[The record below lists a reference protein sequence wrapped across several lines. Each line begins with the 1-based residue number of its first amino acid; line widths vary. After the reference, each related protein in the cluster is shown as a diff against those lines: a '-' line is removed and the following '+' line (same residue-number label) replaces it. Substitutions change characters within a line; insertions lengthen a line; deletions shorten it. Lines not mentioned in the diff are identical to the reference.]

1 MLEVMGQMAALIA
14 CGVGWRLLRPGG
26 LDADATRGAVTGLVY
41 YLLLPGL
48 VLSVL
53 WGAPMGAESLRIS
66 ATAAGGVLASLAL
79 GWVVLRAFGTGPR
92 ITGTLLLAGAFP
104 NATYL
109 GLPVLEATF
118 GEWARRIAIQY
129 DLFACTP
136 LLLTVGILL
145 AGHYGNAAR
154 ENPLLTLLK
163 VPPLWAAL
171 AAIALNSAAIA
182 QPSWI
187 SAFLESLGTGVPP
200 LMLIALGMGL
210 TWGSWSWARLP
221 GMGLVLLLQLAVQP
235 ALVWGLAGGVGLSG
249 EVFRAVVVEA
259 AMPTMILGVVLCDR
273 YGLDTG
279 LYAKVVTLTT
289 AVSLVVTPLWYGA
302 GA

>member
-1 MLEVMGQMAALIA
+1 MAALIA
-14 CGVGWRLLRPGG
+14 CGVAWRLLRPGG
-26 LDADATRGAVTGLVY
+26 LDADATRLAVTGLVY

-66 ATAAGGVLASLAL
+66 AVAAGGVLASLVL
-79 GWVVLRAFGTGPR
+79 GWAVLRAFRTGPR
-92 ITGTLLLAGAFP
+92 ATGTLLLAGAFP

-145 AGHYGNAAR
+145 AGHYGDGPR

-163 VPPLWAAL
+163 VPPLWAA
-171 AAIALNSAAIA
+171 AAAVALNAAGIA
-182 QPSWI
+182 QPSWLV
-187 SAFLESLGTGVPP
+187 AFLESLGTGVPP

-210 TWGSWSWARLP
+210 TWGAWSWGRLP
-221 GMGLVLLLQLAVQP
+221 GVALVLILQLAVMP
-235 ALVWGLAGGVGLSG
+235 ALVWGLAGGIGLSG

-279 LYAKVVTLTT
+279 LYAKAVTLTT
-289 AVSLVVTPLWYGA
+289 AASLLVTPLWHGA

>member
-1 MLEVMGQMAALIA
+1 MVEVMGQMAALIA
-14 CGVGWRLLRPGG
+14 CGLAWRLLRPGG
-26 LDADATRGAVTGLVY
+26 LDADATRSAITGLVY

-53 WGAPMGAESLRIS
+53 WGAPMGAEALRIS
-66 ATAAGGVLASLAL
+66 AAAGGGVLASLVL
-79 GWVVLRAFGTGPR
+79 GWVVLRAFRTGPR
-92 ITGTLLLAGAFP
+92 TTGTLLLAGAFP

-118 GEWARRIAIQY
+118 GEWSRRIALQY

-145 AGHYGNAAR
+145 AGHYGNGPR

-163 VPPLWAAL
+163 VPPLWAAV
-171 AAIALNSAAIA
+171 AAILLNAAGIA
-182 QPSWI
+182 QPSWLV
-187 SAFLESLGTGVPP
+187 AFLESLGTGVPP

-210 TWGSWSWARLP
+210 TWGAWSWGRLP
-221 GMGLVLLLQLAVQP
+221 GAALVLVLQLAFMP
-235 ALVWGLAGGVGLSG
+235 ALVWGLAGGIGLSG

-279 LYAKVVTLTT
+279 LYAKAVTLTT
-289 AVSLVVTPLWYGA
+289 AASLVVTPLWYGA